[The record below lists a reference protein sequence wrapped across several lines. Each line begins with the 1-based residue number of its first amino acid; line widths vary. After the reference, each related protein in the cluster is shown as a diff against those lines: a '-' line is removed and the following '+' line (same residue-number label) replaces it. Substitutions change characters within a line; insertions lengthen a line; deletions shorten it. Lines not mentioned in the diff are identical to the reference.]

1 MDVYLSTLIGLAASA
16 FLKASAKDSVSFL
29 SRSLFCTYSTS
40 RNCLPAEFCS
50 SDFCTEACLSMVEN
64 VEFDSTALS
73 VVVVDVL
80 SVKSLL

>member
-16 FLKASAKDSVSFL
+16 FLKASAKNSVSFL
-29 SRSLFCTYSTS
+29 SRSLFCTYSSS
-40 RNCLPAEFCS
+40 RNCLP